1 MDDELIKLYAKI
13 IERYKELIEEKEEK
27 NIYELRKMI
36 DPDDKTIRTLLET
49 NKVEN
54 CEQLLQLIE
63 TLLKEIKNVYL
74 PISFWMTYSEILEV
88 KACEPLQK
96 AMLLCS
102 LVSNFTEDCYVCKNS
117 NNIFLIF
124 FYEAATYQINVS
136 TGEIIKSE
144 KKVDEIIKENEFCF
158 NRNVYIENESNE
170 LE

>member
-1 MDDELIKLYAKI
+1 MEDELIKLYAKI

-36 DPDDKTIRTLLET
+36 DVEDKTIKALLET

-54 CEQLLQLIE
+54 CAQLLQLIE
-63 TLLKEIKNVYL
+63 SLLKEIKNVYL

-102 LVSNFTEDCYVCKNS
+102 LVSNFTEDCYVCKNG

-136 TGEIIKSE
+136 TGEIVKSE

>member
-1 MDDELIKLYAKI
+1 MEEELIKLYAKI

-27 NIYELRKMI
+27 NVYELRKMI
-36 DPDDKTIRTLLET
+36 EPEDETIKKLLES

-54 CEQLLQLIE
+54 CAQLLELAE
-63 TLLKEIKNVYL
+63 SVLKGIKNVYL

-102 LVSNFTEDCYVCKNS
+102 IVSNFTGDCYVSKKGEQ
-117 NNIFLIF
+117 IFVVF
-124 FYEAATYQINVS
+124 FYDAQTYQINVS
-136 TGEIIKSE
+136 SGEITKSE

-158 NRNVYIENESNE
+158 NRNVYVENESQE
-170 LE
+170 IE